1 MTKLRFRA
9 RHSFKPAL
17 AVAAFV
23 ALFSCQPFSFAQEA
37 AKAVLANT
45 APCAVKM
52 VDPTQSGADAD
63 KIVELLRGITK
74 ALADHDFTGMA
85 KFMDENCS
93 CYNEH
98 TKKLV
103 TGRDNI
109 IADVKNNVEAEEH
122 RLKVPPIEYTVDHPY
137 VRVTGSDTATVNFVL
152 IKKIGGDRP
161 QQYESHCT
169 DVFMKHDGE
178 WKKVL
183 FRGDDWK
190 QVK

>member
-1 MTKLRFRA
+1 MM
-9 RHSFKPAL
+9 
-17 AVAAFV
+17 
-23 ALFSCQPFSFAQEA
+23 ALFAFLFGCPQPSLAQET
-37 AKAVLANT
+37 AKAVLVNSALP
-45 APCAVKM
+45 PCAVKM
-52 VDPTQSGADAD
+52 VDPTQSGADSD
-63 KIVELLRGITK
+63 KIVEILRGITK
-74 ALADHDFTGMA
+74 ALADHDFTGMS

-109 IADVKNNVEAEEH
+109 IADVKTNVEAEEH

-152 IKKIGGDRP
+152 IKKIGGARP